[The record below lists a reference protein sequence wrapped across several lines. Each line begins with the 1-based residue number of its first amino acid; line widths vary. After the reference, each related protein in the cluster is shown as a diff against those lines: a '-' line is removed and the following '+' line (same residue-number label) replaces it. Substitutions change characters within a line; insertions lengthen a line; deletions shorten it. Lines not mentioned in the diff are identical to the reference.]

1 MTSEMSKDQPF
12 DESQFENT
20 VVRLEIDGG
29 SVEIVP
35 QDEGF
40 PTTNANSIHE
50 TTHVI
55 SASNPGFLD
64 THENNERRHV
74 YMAHRLREMGVEPLA
89 AIGASPDG
97 QWQEASWAVRGLSR
111 QQVCEL
117 GREFG
122 QVAVFE
128 VDSRQVHVV
137 RCSDSA
143 IVSSRPYRVVEVPF
157 GGS

>member
-1 MTSEMSKDQPF
+1 MTSDQSQDQPF

-20 VVRLEIDGG
+20 VVRMELDGG
-29 SVEIVP
+29 VVEIVP
-35 QDEGF
+35 QDEGV
-40 PTTNANSIHE
+40 PTTNPNSIHE
-50 TTHVI
+50 TVHVI

-64 THENNERRHV
+64 TDENNERRHV
-74 YMAHRLREMGVEPLA
+74 YMSHRLRELGVEPLA

-97 QWQEASWAVRGLSR
+97 QWQEASWAVRGLTR

-128 VDSRQVHVV
+128 IDSRQVHVV
-137 RCSDSA
+137 RCSDSEV
-143 IVSSRPYRVVEVPF
+143 VSSRPYRVVEVHN
-157 GGS
+157 GDL